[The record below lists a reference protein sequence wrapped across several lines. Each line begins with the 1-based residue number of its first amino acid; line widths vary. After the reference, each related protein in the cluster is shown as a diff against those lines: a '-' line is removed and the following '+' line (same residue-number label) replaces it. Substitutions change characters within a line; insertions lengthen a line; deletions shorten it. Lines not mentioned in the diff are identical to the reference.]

1 MSSYILGDDWP
12 IKPSWKTMYRKESTY
27 RHDYNK
33 GKAPEYDRHGMIRNM
48 DYNKT
53 KFEDPMWQRGR
64 NESSEQ
70 YEDRLREM
78 SKHQA
83 PDYYPTYEARKAHEM
98 HEYGRER
105 RPQHDAY
112 HDGPM
117 TDRRGNGDMD
127 RGRGYEDGSQTDRR
141 HDRRDDPKSKKKIA
155 FKLPHIQDGQYGFN
169 LIGGPFISRY
179 DRYRPTQKDY
189 GDFETTPK
197 LDNMPKPYRGQFDKQ
212 NPGQK
217 NVEQRLNQQPPD
229 SYRSGQHTD
238 RYHDERGRPEYRQ
251 EDHDRR
257 GEPQKRRDLDRIEMH
272 EGNFKPYA
280 SNYYQ
285 DKLNTR
291 NPVRE
296 QNLSHEISTHAVPPP
311 HIDYKS
317 TGNIEPVSRPESGVY
332 LFIRTHKDALSDI
345 KTSFQKHK
353 TMLNQSGMLTGIS
366 TRVRITGDYS
376 NWQLKRGPA
385 FEDHGVTEYD
395 TDYIVIVLW
404 FPNAKAAKYWIDY
417 DKDFKGASFP
427 APYGR
432 DMVIVPINYI
442 PPEDGSCRTFL
453 LTEYPAV
460 KHPDYFRTDIIEPM
474 RDILRDYNCEP
485 FVVRTNNAS
494 VDRSSWIGTGSTLA
508 VHRFPNDTEA
518 QRFLTDPR
526 ARNLRGKLNGVTKG
540 GRHTTV
546 KFTITD
552 LV

>member
-1 MSSYILGDDWP
+1 MSSY
-12 IKPSWKTMYRKESTY
+12 YRKESTY

-48 DYNKT
+48 DYNKA
-53 KFEDPMWQRGR
+53 KFDDPMWQRGR

-105 RPQHDAY
+105 RPHHDAY

-117 TDRRGNGDMD
+117 TDRRGYGDMD
-127 RGRGYEDGSQTDRR
+127 RGRGYEDGSQTDRGYNRSYLDHGNLTYRR
-141 HDRRDDPKSKKKIA
+141 HDRRDDPKNRNDMYKSKDYVNNRAMADQVIV
-155 FKLPHIQDGQYGFN
+155 DEE
-169 LIGGPFISRY
+169 Y

-197 LDNMPKPYRGQFDKQ
+197 LDNMPKPYRGQFDRQVDAFQ
-212 NPGQK
+212 N
-217 NVEQRLNQQPPD
+217 R
-229 SYRSGQHTD
+229 
-238 RYHDERGRPEYRQ
+238 
-251 EDHDRR
+251 
-257 GEPQKRRDLDRIEMH
+257 
-272 EGNFKPYA
+272 
-280 SNYYQ
+280 
-285 DKLNTR
+285 
-291 NPVRE
+291 VRE

-317 TGNIEPVSRPESGVY
+317 TGNIEPVSKPESGVY

-460 KHPDYFRTDIIEPM
+460 KHPDYFRTEIIEPM

>member
-1 MSSYILGDDWP
+1 MSSY
-12 IKPSWKTMYRKESTY
+12 YRKESTY

-48 DYNKT
+48 DYNKA
-53 KFEDPMWQRGR
+53 KFDDPMWQRGR

-112 HDGPM
+112 QDGPM
-117 TDRRGNGDMD
+117 TDRRGYGDMD

-141 HDRRDDPKSKKKIA
+141 HDRRDDPKKRNDMYKSKDYVNNRAMADHVIV
-155 FKLPHIQDGQYGFN
+155 DEE
-169 LIGGPFISRY
+169 Y

-197 LDNMPKPYRGQFDKQ
+197 LDNMPKPYRGQFD
-212 NPGQK
+212 
-217 NVEQRLNQQPPD
+217 
-229 SYRSGQHTD
+229 
-238 RYHDERGRPEYRQ
+238 RQ
-251 EDHDRR
+251 
-257 GEPQKRRDLDRIEMH
+257 
-272 EGNFKPYA
+272 
-280 SNYYQ
+280 
-285 DKLNTR
+285 
-291 NPVRE
+291 VRE

-508 VHRFPNDTEA
+508 VHRFPSDTEA

>member
-12 IKPSWKTMYRKESTY
+12 IKPSWKTMYMRKSTY
-27 RHDYNK
+27 QKDFNK
-33 GKAPEYDRHGMIRNM
+33 RAPEYDRHGMIRNM
-48 DYNKT
+48 DYNKA
-53 KFEDPMWQRGR
+53 KFDDPMWQRGR

-112 HDGPM
+112 QDGPM
-117 TDRRGNGDMD
+117 TDRRGYGDMD
-127 RGRGYEDGSQTDRR
+127 RGRGYEDGSQTDRGYNRSYLDHGNLTYRR
-141 HDRRDDPKSKKKIA
+141 HDRRDDPKKRNDMYKSKDYVNNRAMADHVIV
-155 FKLPHIQDGQYGFN
+155 DEE
-169 LIGGPFISRY
+169 Y

-197 LDNMPKPYRGQFDKQ
+197 LDNMPKPYRGQFD
-212 NPGQK
+212 
-217 NVEQRLNQQPPD
+217 
-229 SYRSGQHTD
+229 
-238 RYHDERGRPEYRQ
+238 RQ
-251 EDHDRR
+251 
-257 GEPQKRRDLDRIEMH
+257 
-272 EGNFKPYA
+272 
-280 SNYYQ
+280 
-285 DKLNTR
+285 
-291 NPVRE
+291 VRE

-508 VHRFPNDTEA
+508 VHRFPSDTEA

>member
-1 MSSYILGDDWP
+1 MSPDLCLNNFPYTKKRFTGITKSEEQSLNHVFLLYEKVNIPKRFQQEGKFR
-12 IKPSWKTMYRKESTY
+12 IYMYRKESTY

-48 DYNKT
+48 DYNKA
-53 KFEDPMWQRGR
+53 KFDDPMWQRGR

-112 HDGPM
+112 QDGPM
-117 TDRRGNGDMD
+117 TDRRGYGDMD

-141 HDRRDDPKSKKKIA
+141 HDRRDDPKKRNDMYKSKDYVNNRAMADHVIV
-155 FKLPHIQDGQYGFN
+155 DEE
-169 LIGGPFISRY
+169 Y

-197 LDNMPKPYRGQFDKQ
+197 LDNMPKPYRGQFDRQVDAFQ
-212 NPGQK
+212 N
-217 NVEQRLNQQPPD
+217 R
-229 SYRSGQHTD
+229 
-238 RYHDERGRPEYRQ
+238 
-251 EDHDRR
+251 
-257 GEPQKRRDLDRIEMH
+257 
-272 EGNFKPYA
+272 
-280 SNYYQ
+280 
-285 DKLNTR
+285 
-291 NPVRE
+291 VRE

-508 VHRFPNDTEA
+508 VHRFPSDTEA